1 MGRVMA
7 IITLRNIRDEILA
20 EQGSMSRADVRQ
32 VEVEALVDTGA
43 NMLVLP
49 EEIVEQ
55 LGLDEIDRR
64 RVKYAD
70 GSRAVKRVV
79 GTVHLEVAGRH
90 SRFNAIAENRGTT
103 PLIGQIVLEELD
115 LIVDPRS
122 KELRPDPESPD
133 MPTIDVF

>member
-1 MGRVMA
+1 MA
-7 IITLRNIRDEILA
+7 TVKLVNIRDQLRA
-20 EQGSMSRADVRQ
+20 EQGDIAQDEVR
-32 VEVEALVDTGA
+32 ELEIEALVDTGA

-49 EEIVEQ
+49 QEVVDR
-55 LGLDEIDRR
+55 LGLEEIDRR
-64 RVKYAD
+64 RVRYAD
-70 GSRAVKRVV
+70 GSRAIKRVV

-90 SRFNAIAENRGTT
+90 SRFNAIAEEQGTT